1 MEQLGTAVLIVQRLD
16 VSQSGL
22 LNLRLFQRAGDVLL
36 QSLKVRQS
44 TEVRG
49 HHVEGPYPY
58 LHHWPDFFL
67 SLTLTTYM

>member
-1 MEQLGTAVLIVQRLD
+1 MEQLGTAALVVQRLD

-49 HHVEGPYPY
+49 RFVKGAYRHIY
-58 LHHWPDFFL
+58 HWPDFCL
-67 SLTLTTYM
+67 SLT